1 MNRPQRIKN
10 LIRAACPTVSRG
22 SNWTPADERILRDA
36 SATMGQAH
44 TENQRVARIYVWR
57 KIMESKMT
65 RYSAAAVV
73 ALAAALVLT
82 NPFGGARHGVVLA
95 DVQQKVNGIETLI
108 IRGTKTFTHP
118 GEDGEVFQ
126 FDGIKGEFDLV
137 KYFSAQHGLVE
148 EGYVGDE
155 LIYRFTFNRPQRQTL
170 LLLPRY
176 KKYGRFPCTDEQ
188 MRLLESGTPQ
198 GIIDLL
204 TEGSYK
210 ELGRDTIDGVDTE
223 VLEFHNPGT
232 FKDLLPKVIAN
243 IQSIKGR
250 VWIGIDQQ
258 LPVRVEGDL
267 ALGKSFVT
275 MFHELNLHEVNTFGD
290 YNVELDEAIFDT
302 TAPEG
307 YTELTLTD
315 ILRFVPAEAKAG
327 VAALGIIPVGLVF
340 WKRRNNKK
348 RAAGIPQPVRDDG
361 DSQK

>member
-1 MNRPQRIKN
+1 MNRFKRIKS
-10 LIRAACPTVSRG
+10 LIRAACRTGAGG
-22 SNWTPADERILRDA
+22 SEWTAADERIFGDA
-36 SATMGQAH
+36 AAVMKQTH
-44 TENQRVARIYVWR
+44 TDNQRVTRTCVWR
-57 KIMESKMT
+57 KIMESRMT

-82 NPFGGARHGVVLA
+82 NPFGCARHGVVLA

-118 GEDGEVFQ
+118 GEDGKVFE
-126 FDGIKGEFDLV
+126 FDGIKGHFDLV

-204 TEGSYK
+204 TEGGYK

-223 VLEFHNPGT
+223 VLEFRDPGT
-232 FKDLLPKVIAN
+232 FKDLLPKVIADM
-243 IQSIKGR
+243 QSIKGR

-267 ALGKSFVT
+267 ALGKSLVT

-290 YNVELDEAIFDT
+290 FNVELDEAIFGT

-340 WKRRNNKK
+340 WKRRNKKK

-361 DSQK
+361 DSRR